1 MTDIT
6 YTVNQASNM
15 ISFWPETDAGTRALA
30 EFAAQLRVS
39 SLAEYDIHMAVA
51 MRGIRDMRAA
61 GYSVCKARPSR
72 ISDDQAEAMIAELL
86 A

>member
-1 MTDIT
+1 
-6 YTVNQASNM
+6 M
-15 ISFWPETDAGTRALA
+15 ISFWPETDAGKRALA
-30 EFAAQLRVS
+30 EFAAQLHVS

>member
-15 ISFWPETDAGTRALA
+15 ISFWPETDAGARALA
-30 EFAAQLRVS
+30 EFAAQLHVS
-39 SLAEYDIHMAVA
+39 SLAEYDIHRAVA